1 MPGLQCKMKTAV
13 ACRSSMSWWH
23 NDTCCTSLLKK
34 VVLKQLLRW
43 PRWPQLRRT
52 VATGYVEICRDVEIC
67 GAQMCTVCSF
77 GGLGMAGTGRL
88 GQGEANHDE
97 PPQHCVEKAISFSVC
112 KKSLNPISSYI
123 YIYTVYVRLFAQHFH
138 LSFLEGSCVVLCQH
152 LSWNQLSTP
161 TRLAAPHLQRPDQG
175 HNRHSTQRGKS
186 TGSSRP
192 VLVGKKWKKDRY
204 FCLRTDYLTP
214 LQRLAKRTCLGLAKH
229 PSYIIWYIWY
239 IYIYMI
245 YVIDIV
251 IFTLY
256 SYIFLHILTIF
267 LLWFS

>member
-1 MPGLQCKMKTAV
+1 MV
-13 ACRSSMSWWH
+13 A
-23 NDTCCTSLLKK
+23 
-34 VVLKQLLRW
+34 
-43 PRWPQLRRT
+43 T
-52 VATGYVEICRDVEIC
+52 VAGYVEICRDVEIC

-88 GQGEANHDE
+88 GEGEANHDE

-112 KKSLNPISSYI
+112 KKSLNPISS

-175 HNRHSTQRGKS
+175 HNRHRQHATGKINRVFAPS
-186 TGSSRP
+186 FG
-192 VLVGKKWKKDRY
+192 GKKWKKDRY
-204 FCLRTDYLTP
+204 FCWRTDYLIP

-239 IYIYMI
+239 IYIWYM
-245 YVIDIV
+245 
-251 IFTLY
+251 
-256 SYIFLHILTIF
+256 
-267 LLWFS
+267 W

>member
-1 MPGLQCKMKTAV
+1 MPGLCKMKTGV

-23 NDTCCTSLLKK
+23 NGDTTTPAAQVWWKK
-34 VVLKQLLRW
+34 SCWNSCYGGHGGHSCGVCRDMS
-43 PRWPQLRRT
+43 R
-52 VATGYVEICRDVEIC
+52 CRDVEIC

-88 GQGEANHDE
+88 GEGEANHDE

-112 KKSLNPISSYI
+112 KKPLNPISSYI

-175 HNRHSTQRGKS
+175 HNRHRQHATGKINRVFTPS
-186 TGSSRP
+186 FG
-192 VLVGKKWKKDRY
+192 GKKMEKG
-204 FCLRTDYLTP
+204 
-214 LQRLAKRTCLGLAKH
+214 Q
-229 PSYIIWYIWY
+229 
-239 IYIYMI
+239 
-245 YVIDIV
+245 V
-251 IFTLY
+251 
-256 SYIFLHILTIF
+256 F
-267 LLWFS
+267 LLKDGLSDPSAKAC